1 MVCQI
6 IAQILMMANIRFG
19 FAKQP
24 AIIIGLLAL
33 LMICQIVLGG
43 HTGKFRLPKNFPTHV
58 CLIYYYQDFFFNLF
72 SPIGKSTSI
81 EDANN
86 VNNWNV
92 WNGVSWK
99 PASDLTLVAVHI
111 LG

>member
-1 MVCQI
+1 MPNYRSDFDDGKYSIWICQAASNYYWI
-6 IAQILMMANIRFG
+6 IGSTDDMPNCIGMAYRQIQIAQKFSNLCVSYLLLPG
-19 FAKQP
+19 FF
-24 AIIIGLLAL
+24 LL
-33 LMICQIVLGG
+33 
-43 HTGKFRLPKNFPTHV
+43 F
-58 CLIYYYQDFFFNLF
+58 F